1 MKKQEKKNP
10 PDKNVNQLKRVI
22 KLFAPDG
29 RPYNINQ
36 AKVPFKLN
44 DDDDP
49 NFVILEVSI
58 YR

>member
-1 MKKQEKKNP
+1 MKKQERKNRS
-10 PDKNVNQLKRVI
+10 DKNANQLKVI

-29 RPYNINQ
+29 RPYNINE